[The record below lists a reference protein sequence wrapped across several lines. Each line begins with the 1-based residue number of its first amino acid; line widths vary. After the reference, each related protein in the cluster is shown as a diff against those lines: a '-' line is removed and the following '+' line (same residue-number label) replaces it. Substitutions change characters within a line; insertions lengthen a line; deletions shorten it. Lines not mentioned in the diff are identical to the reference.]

1 MCIENDYSEFETRLG
16 YSFKNKELL
25 ITAFTHTT
33 YVFEHKREHF
43 ESNQRLEFIGDS
55 VIDLVIGR
63 VLYDSKPQE
72 SEGYLSKKR
81 SIIVCEQSFA
91 NAARNLDIGNYL
103 LLGKGEAQ
111 TGGSCKDSTLADAFE
126 SVIAAVYFDSGFE
139 EAEKVVLY
147 QLNDTIEATL
157 AGTIFLD
164 YKSKLL
170 EVAQKR
176 NNQHRISFKITDE
189 RGPAH
194 QKEFDCEVCADGL
207 FLASATGHSK
217 KDAEQKCA
225 AAAIL
230 EYEKVFGSVDVL

>member
-43 ESNQRLEFIGDS
+43 ESNQRLEFIGDA

-176 NNQHRISFKITDE
+176 NNKHRISFKITDE
-189 RGPAH
+189 RGPAPVSYTH
-194 QKEFDCEVCADGL
+194 LTLPTITTV
-207 FLASATGHSK
+207 
-217 KDAEQKCA
+217 
-225 AAAIL
+225 
-230 EYEKVFGSVDVL
+230 